1 MRYYAQLQRLSFG
14 FHDRVHTGELI
25 TRGMLDI
32 EGIRMVINAG
42 FLRLVLVAI
51 LVGVGASL
59 LLRTEPLL
67 GLIAL
72 SFVPFAAW
80 RSVVA
85 RLRLRASWLALQ
97 EKLGVLTRVMEE
109 NLGGIRVVRAFAAQ
123 PYELGKFDE
132 VSNETLALAERRLD
146 LRVRNASAMTYAYF
160 LAMGLL
166 LWVGGLQGARGRDH
180 GRHARRV
187 PGLHGDPA
195 DAGAPARHDGQRV
208 RPRLDVG
215 RAAVRGARPRARDRR
230 PAGCRAISRS
240 SDAVLRFENVS
251 FAYPGAGRRRRQL
264 ATLHDIS
271 FELRAGQTLGIVG
284 PPGSGKSTIAHL
296 IPRYYDVTA
305 GRITIDGQD
314 VRDVTLASLRRAVS
328 LVQQDT
334 FLFTASI
341 ENNIA
346 YGDPWAERERI
357 AQSSEMARLHDY
369 IAGLPAGYETLV
381 GERGVSLSGGQ
392 RQRLSIARSILL
404 APPILVFDDFD
415 RGGRRR
421 HRAEHPRGAA
431 HARPRRRAT
440 IIIAHRL
447 GSLMDADEIIFLDD
461 GRIVERGTHAELL
474 RQGGRYASLYALQSA
489 GGEPPEERMSAAP
502 GHWTTPRRCPDGPQ
516 RDGQRP
522 PRAVVGSQINTEE
535 QIFAAFDGQIM
546 RRFWQFISPY
556 RTRLVLAVLAVLVFA
571 GSQIAIPLI
580 LRAVIDD
587 ALVAGA
593 QDDAGLLTLGALVF
607 LAIVSFNFVANL
619 IQETL
624 VGRIAERL
632 LIDLRRAMY
641 AHLQRVSLSFM
652 DKTEVGRLMSRLQGD
667 VHALQEFLET
677 SVFAIG
683 DFVLLVGIAQSCC
696 WCSTGSSAC

>member
-1 MRYYAQLQRLSFG
+1 MSSISSVPFWSRPPAARGAGLSDFKILRRVLAMALRYRRGMAIAVGTTILAAVFQLLIPQYLGQAVDSAQGLLGSAGDEAAARAALWHTAALLLGAAVLRGLFTMWHNYQGEAVGQRIAYDLRMAYYAQLQRLSFG

-42 FLRLVLVAI
+42 VIRLVLFTL
-51 LVGVGASL
+51 LVGIGAVL
-59 LLRTEPLL
+59 LLSREPAL

-123 PYELGKFDE
+123 PYELGKFDA
-132 VSNETLALAERRLD
+132 VSYDALGLAHRRVD
-146 LRVRNASAMTYAYF
+146 LRVRNTAAMTYAFF

-166 LWVGGLQGARGRDH
+166 LWVGGQKVLAGEITVGTLAEYLAFMAILQMPVRQLGMMVNAFARGAMSGARLFEVLDREPDITD
-180 GRHARRV
+180 R
-187 PGLHGDPA
+187 PGA
-195 DAGAPARHDGQRV
+195 HDLV
-208 RPRLDVG
+208 V
-215 RAAVRGARPRARDRR
+215 
-230 PAGCRAISRS
+230 I
-240 SDAVLRFENVS
+240 DAVLRFENVS
-251 FAYPGAGRRRRQL
+251 FAYPGEGQPL

-271 FELRAGQTLGIVG
+271 FEVCAGRTLGIVG

-296 IPRYYDVTA
+296 IPRYYDVGA
-305 GRITIDGQD
+305 GRITIDRQD
-314 VRDVTLASLRRAVS
+314 VREVTLASLRRTVS

-369 IAGLPAGYETLV
+369 IAGLPKGYATLV

-404 APPILVFDDFD
+404 SPPILVFDDSTASVD
-415 RGGRRR
+415 
-421 HRAEHPRGAA
+421 AA
-431 HARPRRRAT
+431 TEQSIREALRTETATRAT

-447 GSLMDADEIIFLDD
+447 GSLMDADEILFLEE

-474 RQGGRYASLYALQSA
+474 RLGGRYASLYQLQSL
-489 GGEPPEERMSAAP
+489 GGEPAAEE
-502 GHWTTPRRCPDGPQ
+502 G
-516 RDGQRP
+516 
-522 PRAVVGSQINTEE
+522 
-535 QIFAAFDGQIM
+535 
-546 RRFWQFISPY
+546 
-556 RTRLVLAVLAVLVFA
+556 
-571 GSQIAIPLI
+571 
-580 LRAVIDD
+580 DD
-587 ALVAGA
+587 AREPA
-593 QDDAGLLTLGALVF
+593 
-607 LAIVSFNFVANL
+607 
-619 IQETL
+619 
-624 VGRIAERL
+624 R
-632 LIDLRRAMY
+632 
-641 AHLQRVSLSFM
+641 
-652 DKTEVGRLMSRLQGD
+652 
-667 VHALQEFLET
+667 
-677 SVFAIG
+677 
-683 DFVLLVGIAQSCC
+683 
-696 WCSTGSSAC
+696 